1 MNERAMKSFKQ
12 ILSEAKKNKESQENI
27 EGGDMSKPYKIPDD
41 IRNLMTKYA
50 ADDSTEWSNRHSSED
65 QGIRRGAESIEQ
77 EEEELTP
84 ARQAEIEKSKEIIK
98 SVEGTGIKSDASY
111 TTERG
116 DGNLYSNEEIARI
129 LNARGER
136 TSRGTPISKQVVD
149 LIAKSALEKIKKGI
163 MK

>member
-1 MNERAMKSFKQ
+1 MKAFKQ
-12 ILSEAKKNKESQENI
+12 ILSEAKKNKKSQENI

-77 EEEELTP
+77 GEEELTP

>member
-1 MNERAMKSFKQ
+1 MNGRAMKSFKQ

>member
-1 MNERAMKSFKQ
+1 MNGRAMKSFKQ

-84 ARQAEIEKSKEIIK
+84 ARQAELAHSQEILK
-98 SVEGTGIKSDASY
+98 NTEGSGINMDPSFTTGRS
-111 TTERG
+111 
-116 DGNLYSNEEIARI
+116 DGNLYSNNDIARI
-129 LNARGER
+129 LNARGVK
-136 TSRGTPISKQVVD
+136 TVRGKEWSHQLVD
-149 LIAKSALEKIKKGI
+149 LVAQNALEKIKKGI
-163 MK
+163 IR

>member
-1 MNERAMKSFKQ
+1 MKSFKQ

>member
-1 MNERAMKSFKQ
+1 MKSFKQ

-77 EEEELTP
+77 EGEELTP

>member
-1 MNERAMKSFKQ
+1 MKTFKQ
-12 ILSEAKKNKESQENI
+12 ILSEAKKNKKSQENI

-77 EEEELTP
+77 GEEELTP
-84 ARQAEIEKSKEIIK
+84 ARQAEIEQSKEIIK

-136 TSRGTPISKQVVD
+136 TARGTPISKQVVD

>member
-1 MNERAMKSFKQ
+1 MNVHMKSFKQ

-65 QGIRRGAESIEQ
+65 QGIRRGAESIDQ
-77 EEEELTP
+77 GEEELTP
-84 ARQAEIEKSKEIIK
+84 ARQAEIEKSNEIIK